1 MNDVTELTLIII
13 KNQKQN
19 GTEHGAAMSDAVFIE
34 HELLQNQISH
44 ISLTNESCHT
54 IKSFHAHMLCT
65 YVWVISHAHITLT
78 CHTLMSHSHDNHI
91 TLIFTV
97 ISRSHAHITLISH
110 SHHITL
116 IVTLTSHSYHTHIT
130 LITIIWVW
138 YECDV
143 SVKWLWIWAWYDC
156 HAHITL
162 ISHSNHTHVTL
173 TSHSC
178 HTHMRETGGA

>member
-65 YVWVISHAHITLT
+65 YVWVISHAHITLR

-116 IVTLTSHSYHTHIT
+116 IVTLTSHSYHTHHNHMSV
-130 LITIIWVW
+130 IWVW
-138 YECDV
+138 CEREMTV
-143 SVKWLWIWAWYDC
+143 NMSVIWLSRS
-156 HAHITL
+156 HHTHITL
-162 ISHSNHTHVTL
+162 K
-173 TSHSC
+173 SHSC
-178 HTHMRETGGA
+178 HTHITLMSHSHEGDWRRLTM